1 MADSEATPVKRAK
14 FLSVLSECGN
24 VTRAAEE
31 SGLNRQFLY
40 RYKTQDEEFSA
51 AWEEAADIGAKRL
64 EDEARR
70 RAVEGWQDPVWHQG
84 QQVGTVRKYS
94 DTLLICLLKAHHPEK
109 YADRSKSDLK
119 VDGSLTH
126 SHTLGLTPEMSSAL
140 SWLYPEE
147 KPE

>member
-1 MADSEATPVKRAK
+1 MADNEATPIKRAK

-40 RYKTQDEEFSA
+40 RYKSQDEAFSA

-70 RAVEGWQDPVWHQG
+70 RAVEGWQEPVWYQG
-84 QQVGTVRKYS
+84 EQTGTVTKYS

-109 YADRSKSDLK
+109 YADRSKSD
-119 VDGSLTH
+119 VNVAGTIDVNHDMS
-126 SHTLGLTPEMSSAL
+126 PETQAAL
-140 SWLYPEE
+140 DLVFGR
-147 KPE
+147 

>member
-1 MADSEATPVKRAK
+1 MRDTKVTPEKRAK
-14 FLSVLSECGN
+14 FLSILAECGN

-31 SGLNRQFLY
+31 SECGRIMLY
-40 RYKTQDEEFSA
+40 KIKSQDEEFSA

-109 YADRSKSDLK
+109 YADRSKTDTTVNGNLS
-119 VDGSLTH
+119 VDVDVISSITK
-126 SHTLGLTPEMSSAL
+126 SAL
-140 SWLYPEE
+140 DDILGR
-147 KPE
+147 